1 MTSKKKQSWIIELSI
16 IIPVKDEAET
26 INRLAGEIDEAMA
39 SVSYEWECIWVDD
52 GSTDGTLSKL
62 ESLNSRDAHHQ
73 FVTLSKNYGQSAA
86 LIAGFDV
93 ARGRLLATLDG
104 DGQNDPRDLP
114 GLAARLIEKD
124 ADMINGVRRKR
135 QDSFVRKISSKMG
148 NGFRNI
154 LTGEQITDVGCSIR
168 VFKHTCVRH
177 LPSFK
182 GMHRFLPTLLR
193 IGGCSQII
201 EMPVNHRPRAFGVT
215 KYGIQNRLWVGIVDT
230 LAVRWMKSRMVAADI
245 RRTSSLLSADDK
257 TKK

>member
-1 MTSKKKQSWIIELSI
+1 MTFNTKQSRDLELSI
-16 IIPVKDEAET
+16 VIPVKDEAET
-26 INRLAGEIDEAMA
+26 INGLAGEIDRAMS
-39 SVSYEWECIWVDD
+39 SVSYEWECVWVDD
-52 GSTDGTLSKL
+52 GSTDSTLSKL
-62 ESLNSRDAHHQ
+62 EALNRQNPCHQ
-73 FVTLSKNYGQSAA
+73 YVILSKNYGQSAA

-114 GLAARLIEKD
+114 GLAALLMEKN
-124 ADMINGVRRKR
+124 ADMVNGVRRKR
-135 QDSFVRKISSKMG
+135 QDSFVRKISSKIG

-168 VFKHTCVRH
+168 VFKYACVRH

-193 IGGCSQII
+193 IGGCSKIL
-201 EMPVNHRPRAFGVT
+201 EMPVNHRPREFGET
-215 KYGIQNRLWVGIVDT
+215 KYGIKNRLWVGIVDT
-230 LAVRWMKSRMVAADI
+230 LAVRWMKSRMVGADI

-257 TKK
+257 KKK